1 MKILNEEM
9 FERLLARAVEEDM
22 NRELEKLDAEM
33 AKIDLEKEIRFSR
46 SHKRIM
52 KYIFKH
58 GCKPP
63 PRKVVF
69 KKVMK
74 RVSVCLSA
82 MLVLALCS
90 CLCFPTVRADMKKM
104 FVDFYEG
111 YLGISDGGNAV
122 ITKAMEHHVPTY
134 IPEGYELYR
143 DESTMYWGMKY
154 YINEEANKK
163 IWYSQYFNK
172 LPYLYFDSEGAMLSD
187 VLVNEYEGK
196 YLEYIEKDKTENVI
210 MWIDGDYT
218 YYIMGE
224 LSYEELKAM
233 AESVS

>member
-82 MLVLALCS
+82 MLVLSLCS
-90 CLCFPTVRADMKKM
+90 CLCVPTIRADMKEM

-134 IPEGYELYR
+134 IPEGYELYK
-143 DESTMYWGMKY
+143 DDSTFYQGVKY
-154 YINEEANKK
+154 YINEDGKR
-163 IWYSQYFNK
+163 IYYFQRFNK
-172 LPYLYFDSEGAMLSD
+172 HATLYFDSEGAMLSD
-187 VLVNEYEGK
+187 IFVDKYEGK
-196 YLEYIEKDKTENVI
+196 YLEYTQEEKVGNVI
-210 MWIDGDYT
+210 MWTDGYYT
-218 YYIMGE
+218 YYIMAE
-224 LSYEELKAM
+224 LPYEELKAM

>member
-90 CLCFPTVRADMKKM
+90 CLCFPAVRADMKEL

-111 YLGISDGGNAV
+111 FLGISDGGNAV

-134 IPEGYELYR
+134 IPEGYELKE
-143 DESTMYWGMKY
+143 DSSTIYWGRIY
-154 YINEEANKK
+154 YINEERKL
-163 IWYSQYFNK
+163 IRYYQDFNRHATR
-172 LPYLYFDSEGAMLSD
+172 YFDSEGAMLSD
-187 VLVNEYEGK
+187 IFVDEYRGK
-196 YLEYIEKDKTENVI
+196 YLEYTEEEKTQNII
-210 MWIDGDYT
+210 MWTDGYYT
-218 YYIMGE
+218 YYIMAE
-224 LSYEELKAM
+224 LPYEELKAM

>member
-22 NRELEKLDAEM
+22 NRELEQLDAEM

-90 CLCFPTVRADMKKM
+90 CLCFPAVRADMKEL
-104 FVDFYEG
+104 FVRFYEG
-111 YLGISDGGNAV
+111 YLGIGDGGNNV
-122 ITKAMEHHVPTY
+122 ITHAMEHHSPTY
-134 IPEGYELYR
+134 LPDGYELYK
-143 DESTMYWGMKY
+143 DDSTMYCGVKC
-154 YINEEANKK
+154 YINEEGKK
-163 IWYSQYFNK
+163 INYNQYFNK
-172 LPYLYFDSEGAMLSD
+172 LAYLYFDSEGAMLSD

-196 YLEYIEKDKTENVI
+196 YLEYIEKDKTKNVI

>member
-82 MLVLALCS
+82 MLVLSLCS
-90 CLCFPTVRADMKKM
+90 CLCVPTIRADMKEM

-111 YLGISDGGNAV
+111 FLGISDGGNSV
-122 ITKAMEHHVPTY
+122 ITKEMEHYAPTY
-134 IPEGYELYR
+134 IPEGYEL
-143 DESTMYWGMKY
+143 K
-154 YINEEANKK
+154 EERLEIYMGRISYENKDGVK
-163 IWYSQYFNK
+163 ILYSQRFNK
-172 LPYLYFDSEGAMLSD
+172 HATLYFDSEGAMLSD
-187 VLVNEYEGK
+187 VFVDKYKGK
-196 YLEYIEKDKTENVI
+196 YLEYTEEEKTKNVI
-210 MWIDGDYT
+210 MWTDGYYT
-218 YYIMGE
+218 YYIMAE
-224 LSYEELKAM
+224 LPYEELKAM